1 MTTPVN
7 NNNALGYNQTPALQN
22 KKLGQQDFLRLMVAQ
37 VQHQDPMSPQTNG
50 DFMGQLAQFSTND
63 GINNM
68 QQSLQQLAL
77 SLQSNETM
85 QASTLVGHH
94 VLVNS
99 DKLHLEG
106 ESPAKAAVEVPA
118 GMKNLKASIYSASGA
133 LIRTIDLGQP
143 PEGMHHFSW
152 DGFDD
157 KGVKMAEG
165 NYSIKLQGS
174 YQGQEYSLPV
184 MSNAKVESVRISQY
198 GEGVILKV
206 SGIGE
211 VSLNDVR
218 QIENA

>member
-7 NNNALGYNQTPALQN
+7 NNASGYNPIPRQN
-22 KKLGQQDFLRLMVAQ
+22 QKLGQQDFLRLMVAQ

-50 DFMGQLAQFSTND
+50 DFMGQLAQFSTSD

-85 QASTLVGHH
+85 QASTLVGHQ

-99 DKLHLEG
+99 DKLYLEG
-106 ESPAKAAVEVPA
+106 ESANAAVEVPA
-118 GMKNLKASIYSASGA
+118 GMKNLKASIYSSSGA

-143 PEGMHHFSW
+143 PAGIHHFSW
-152 DGFDD
+152 DGFDE
-157 KGVKMAEG
+157 KGVKQTDG
-165 NYSIKLQGS
+165 NYSIKLQGN
-174 YQGQEYSLPV
+174 YQGQEYPLPV
-184 MSNAKVESVRISQY
+184 MSKAKVESVRISQY

-218 QIENA
+218 QIENT